1 MVTIFFILSA
11 FLISIGKGIAD
22 ITSDEPNWQKS
33 IFSNWKIDSFFGCK
47 DFTWERKYRQNKILN
62 YLFTTI
68 LVFTTDIWHL
78 ANFINKI
85 GFYLALLTLPFIQY
99 TITTKLILITIHL
112 SINTILFHL
121 FYHNIL
127 RKKI

>member
-85 GFYLALLTLPFIQY
+85 GFYLTLFSSAFLSY
-99 TITTKLILITIHL
+99 TIIIKLILILLHL
-112 SINTILFHL
+112 LINTIFFHI
-121 FYHNIL
+121 FYHYLL
-127 RKKI
+127 RK